1 MVTVALLFGA
11 TYSSPV
17 ETLEQW
23 VLKCSTVPL
32 VSPKSFCLV
41 GAERV
46 SISRRCALLV
56 HCVNF
61 LILVYAP
68 QAKVSSVRLAIF
80 S

>member
-41 GAERV
+41 GAER
-46 SISRRCALLV
+46 A
-56 HCVNF
+56 
-61 LILVYAP
+61 
-68 QAKVSSVRLAIF
+68 
-80 S
+80 